1 MKTNNTSKK
10 LLTALLSF
18 TLLVATASAKSPTK
32 YTNLHHYH
40 HPLSVKY
47 FGMKNDYLIFKVTV
61 RANHLKKPELF
72 IDESSMGSLYWK
84 KIYSKTKVQWVRVR
98 NNEDLNLHF
107 ELVAPNKSFYRT
119 FTASNTVAKSGT
131 ISPAN
136 KDIAAN

>member
-1 MKTNNTSKK
+1 MKTNNTTKK
-10 LLTALLSF
+10 LLTALISF
-18 TLLVATASAKSPTK
+18 TLLAVTASAKSPAK
-32 YTNLHHYH
+32 YNNHYR

-84 KIYSKTKVQWVRVR
+84 KIHSKTKVQWVRVR
-98 NNEDLNLHF
+98 NNENLNLHF
-107 ELVAPNKSFYRT
+107 ELVAPNKSYYRT

-131 ISPAN
+131 MSPAN

>member
-1 MKTNNTSKK
+1 MKTNNTTKK
-10 LLTALLSF
+10 LLTALISF
-18 TLLVATASAKSPTK
+18 TLLAVTASAKSPAK
-32 YTNLHHYH
+32 YTSHYR

-72 IDESSMGSLYWK
+72 IDESNMGSLYWK

-98 NNEDLNLHF
+98 NTDNLNLHF
-107 ELVAPNKSFYRT
+107 ELVAPNKSYYRT
-119 FTASNTVAKSGT
+119 FTASPGIAKT
-131 ISPAN
+131 RVTEN